1 MQGVQLDAISIN
13 FDQQSTLARLLA
25 RENIAVIHGAYKTA
39 WFDPQKRI
47 LALPIWKNKGKAVY
61 DLLTGHEVGQDRK
74 STRLNSSH

>member
-39 WFDPQKRI
+39 WFDQIGR
-47 LALPIWKNKGKAVY
+47 AHV
-61 DLLTGHEVGQDRK
+61 
-74 STRLNSSH
+74 